1 MELKK
6 VQKTMPLKLNLQ
18 MFAEGG
24 EEATK
29 ETGADNNA
37 QQENANKETT
47 KAEEKKYSDKEVN
60 DISTKNVSK
69 ALAKQLKDLG
79 IEDVE
84 KAKSILAKAREE
96 EEANK
101 SVDEKTQ
108 ELTSKLNKAISDTIN
123 SKIENALLRKGVSEE
138 KTIRA
143 VRLIDKANIVD
154 EGGKLDVS
162 KLATEVEQVL
172 KEFPELISKTEDE
185 NVGFK
190 IGGDGKEDKKTNSLE
205 SIEKA
210 MGIKK

>member
-1 MELKK
+1 MNLEEK
-6 VQKTMPLKLNLQ
+6 QKFMPLNIQL
-18 MFAEGG
+18 FAEGG
-24 EEATK
+24 EEGAQAQEAKQEDAKQETNNVTSK
-29 ETGADNNA
+29 E
-37 QQENANKETT
+37 
-47 KAEEKKYSDKEVN
+47 EEKKYSDTEMN
-60 DISTKNVSK
+60 SISVKNVNK
-69 ALAKQLKDLG
+69 ALSKQLKDLG

-84 KAKSILAKAREE
+84 EAKAILADAKAKKEASKTDAERTKDITTERDNAIL
-96 EEANK
+96 EAM
-101 SVDEKTQ
+101 
-108 ELTSKLNKAISDTIN
+108 N
-123 SKIENALLRKGVSEE
+123 SKIENALLKKGVSEE

-185 NVGFK
+185 TVGFK